1 MASAQHTERI
11 GIGHAEIAEQVLLAP
26 PPRLQRLEAPE
37 QARGAPSPAVAA
49 LLRLFDEDAS
59 CAPLARVHGLASGH
73 CRARGDGRRQRR
85 GAGRPA
91 ARVHHLLRAR

>member
-11 GIGHAEIAEQVLLAP
+11 GIGHAEIAEQVLL
-26 PPRLQRLEAPE
+26 
-37 QARGAPSPAVAA
+37 AA

-73 CRARGDGRRQRR
+73 SIRRNGAPAPRARRW
-85 GAGRPA
+85 ATP
-91 ARVHHLLRAR
+91 